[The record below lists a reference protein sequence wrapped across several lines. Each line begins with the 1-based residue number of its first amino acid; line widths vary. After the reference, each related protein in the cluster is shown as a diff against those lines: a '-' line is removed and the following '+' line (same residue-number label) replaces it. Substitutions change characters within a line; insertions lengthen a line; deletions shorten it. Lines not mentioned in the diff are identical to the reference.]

1 MAEGFSAP
9 CPIVETSGDALTQR
23 LVRRVFS
30 ASGRP
35 VRGSTL
41 FVPCLQVLGHTK
53 RWIDSQAAA
62 AESVSARRRAGEA
75 DRWAKKM
82 AWFEQ
87 TAAAVSP
94 A

>member
-1 MAEGFSAP
+1 MLL
-9 CPIVETSGDALTQR
+9 VENH
-23 LVRRVFS
+23 
-30 ASGRP
+30 
-35 VRGSTL
+35 STNHVGV